1 MSRVPPQ
8 GERGSLAEH
17 LLAGAPRPLLSRSGE
32 QRLGPRQR
40 EVLDNL
46 QQMVLVEGISR
57 FTIGE
62 LAARMGCSRR
72 TLYEL
77 APSKEQLQLVVL
89 DRLMQHTG
97 RQALA
102 AIDPGSSAV
111 QQLRQYVT
119 GGIDHVFRAAAY
131 DDMADVPAARRLLDR
146 HYGFAATVIERLLV
160 LGVERGEL
168 RVREPAVV
176 AQVISSSA
184 QHFTDPDVLES
195 MGTSLGEAL
204 DAMFDALLVGL
215 VAPSRRD

>member
-1 MSRVPPQ
+1 MSPTDPDD
-8 GERGSLAEH
+8 ERAALLRR
-17 LLAGAPRPLLSRSGE
+17 LLAGAPRPLLSRTAE
-32 QRLGPRQR
+32 QRLGARQR

-77 APSKEQLQLVVL
+77 APSKEQLQLLVL

-97 RQALA
+97 RQSLS
-102 AIDPGSSAV
+102 AIDPSSRV
-111 QQLRQYVT
+111 VDQLRQYVT
-119 GGIDHVFRAAAY
+119 GGIDHAFRAAAY
-131 DDMADVPAARRLLDR
+131 DDVADVPAARRLLDR

-168 RVREPAVV
+168 HVGSPAVV
-176 AQVISSSA
+176 AQMISASA
-184 QHFTDPDVLES
+184 QHFNDPDVLDAT
-195 MGTSLGEAL
+195 GLALGPAL
-204 DAMFDALLVGL
+204 DAMFDALLGGL
-215 VAPSRRD
+215 VVRRRAD